1 MYTRIFFGALALTL
15 VLSHGD
21 SRGQGPATEARAKLA
36 LAVRGEVAQPLKLDP
51 GELARMARRSI
62 KVKDHDGRESVYD
75 GVVVADIL
83 KKAGVKQG
91 KDLRGEFLAAY
102 LLVEAAD
109 GYRVVFS
116 LPELDEAYTDRI
128 VLLADR
134 KDGEPL
140 NDHEGPFRIVVPD
153 EKTTR
158 AVDPA
163 SDRSDDSPERERSNF
178 SCPTIA
184 MRADFPAVLG
194 YCTGASVGTSQ
205 G

>member
-15 VLSHGD
+15 VLSLGD
-21 SRGQGPATEARAKLA
+21 SRGQGPATEARAKPS

-51 GELARMARRSI
+51 GDLARMARRSV

-134 KDGEPL
+134 KDGKPL
-140 NDHEGPFRIVVPD
+140 SDHEGPFRIVVPD
-153 EKTTR
+153 EKR
-158 AVDPA
+158 PA
-163 SDRSDDSPERERSNF
+163 RWIRQVTALTIRRSA
-178 SCPTIA
+178 I
-184 MRADFPAVLG
+184 
-194 YCTGASVGTSQ
+194 
-205 G
+205 